1 MRTQRVKSQT
11 LLAITLLLVGGFVL
25 GGTVLPNAI
34 GAPVVDTSKS
44 PELVDVFEDEVVD
57 EDNGTAAV
65 WLSGY
70 HEDPNGNRVGSVS
83 TYVGASL
90 INENDLYCYADASSG
105 LSDQNINAKAN
116 AWVKVPDKL
125 KKNHGH
131 GDGDVDIGVDHLIY
145 SISAWDSNTIN
156 AHDAPGK
163 AMRASAAL
171 KTAGRPRV
179 SVRIDVTWE

>member
-1 MRTQRVKSQT
+1 MQKFKSKT
-11 LLAITLLLVGGFVL
+11 LLAMALLLIGGFVL
-25 GGTVLPNAI
+25 GSTILPNAI
-34 GAPVVDTSKS
+34 GDPVVNTTVS
-44 PELVDVFEDEVVD
+44 PDLVDVFEDEFVD
-57 EDNGTAAV
+57 EDNGAAAV

-90 INENDLYCYADASSG
+90 VNENDLYCYADASSG
-105 LSDQNINAKAN
+105 LSDEDINARAN
-116 AWVKVPDKL
+116 AWVKVPDKP
-125 KKNHGH
+125 KKSHPH
-131 GDGDVDIGVDHLIY
+131 GDGDVDIGVDHLIF

-156 AHDAPGK
+156 AHDAPGE

>member
-1 MRTQRVKSQT
+1 MKKIKTNPQ
-11 LLAITLLLVGGFVL
+11 LAIALFLIGGFVL
-25 GGTVLPNAI
+25 AGTILPNAI
-34 GAPVVDTSKS
+34 GDPVVETTVS
-44 PELVDVFEDEVVD
+44 PDLVDVFEDEFVD
-57 EDNGTAAV
+57 EDTGAAAV

-70 HEDPNGNRVGSVS
+70 HEDPNGNRVGSVI

-116 AWVKVPDKL
+116 AWVKVPEKQR
-125 KKNHGH
+125 KNHGH
-131 GDGDVDIGVDHLIY
+131 GNGDVDIGVDHLIY

-156 AHDAPGK
+156 ADDAPGK

-171 KTAGRPRV
+171 QTAGRPRV